1 MLVFNCFFHSLW
13 YPTYDGTSLPI
24 IPSLNFCS
32 ADFFSFSSFL
42 SPPYLKSTSGNLIT
56 VSQTNNYIKLIILNS
71 LDYDLLGLERLYDL
85 PLVGLWLWLWRRR
98 FLRFGLHR
106 LLGRGDGGLALVNL
120 DSINRLADT

>member
-1 MLVFNCFFHSLW
+1 M
-13 YPTYDGTSLPI
+13 
-24 IPSLNFCS
+24 
-32 ADFFSFSSFL
+32 
-42 SPPYLKSTSGNLIT
+42 KSTSGNLIT

-85 PLVGLWLWLWRRR
+85 PLVGLWLWLWLRR